1 MVKHII
7 LWTLKD
13 SLSEEEKIQ
22 IKKSIKEGLESLQG
36 VVPGLIDIKVQIDG
50 RLASSNADLM
60 LDCTLESEEA
70 LKGYAVHPAHVAIA
84 NSRVRPF
91 TAIRSCLDFK
101 I

>member
-22 IKKSIKEGLESLQG
+22 IKKSIKEGLESLKG
-36 VVPGLIDIKVQIDG
+36 VIPGLIDINVQIDG

-91 TAIRSCLDFK
+91 TAIRSCLDYT

>member
-36 VVPGLIDIKVQIDG
+36 VVPGLTDIKVQIDG

-84 NSRVRPF
+84 NRRVRPF
-91 TAIRSCLDFK
+91 TAIRSCLDYT

>member
-36 VVPGLIDIKVQIDG
+36 VVPGVTDIKVQIDG
-50 RLASSNADLM
+50 RLSSSNADLM
-60 LDCTLESEEA
+60 LECTLESEEA

-91 TAIRSCLDFK
+91 TAIRSCLDFT

>member
-36 VVPGLIDIKVQIDG
+36 VVPGLTDIKVQIDG

-91 TAIRSCLDFK
+91 TAIRSCLDYN

>member
-7 LWTLKD
+7 LWTQKD

-22 IKKSIKEGLESLQG
+22 IKKSIKEGLESLKG
-36 VVPGLIDIKVQIDG
+36 VIPGLIDINVQIDG
-50 RLASSNADLM
+50 RLAPSNADLM

-91 TAIRSCLDFK
+91 TAIRSCLDFT

>member
-13 SLSEEEKIQ
+13 SLSEDEKIQ
-22 IKKSIKEGLESLQG
+22 IKKSIKEGLESLKG
-36 VVPGLIDIKVQIDG
+36 VVPGLTDIKVQIDG

-91 TAIRSCLDFK
+91 TAIRSCLDYT

>member
-36 VVPGLIDIKVQIDG
+36 VVPGLTDIKVQIDG

-91 TAIRSCLDFK
+91 TAIRSCLAFT